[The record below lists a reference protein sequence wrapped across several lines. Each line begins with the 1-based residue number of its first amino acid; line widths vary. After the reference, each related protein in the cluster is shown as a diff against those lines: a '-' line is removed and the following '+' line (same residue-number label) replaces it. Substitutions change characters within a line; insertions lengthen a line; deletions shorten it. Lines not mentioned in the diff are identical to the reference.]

1 MKLLIIED
9 SERLRKSLTTGFKEL
24 GFTVDS
30 TGDGR
35 EGLNFALG
43 YTYDAII
50 LDIMLPSLDGISI
63 LKKIRDKRIQTNI
76 LILSAMNQLEDRVKG
91 LNLGADDYLCKPF
104 SFDELHARV
113 LTLIRRYY
121 QLNSNA
127 IEIGEVSLDIQ
138 LKQISVRGE
147 AVRLTS
153 MEYSLVERLAL
164 NLNRVLSTEQL
175 INHLFDSCVVTSK
188 NAIEVHISSARKKL
202 KLAGVP
208 EFIQTHRGFGYVIR
222 KPCSENP

>member
-9 SERLRKSLTTGFKEL
+9 SERLRKSLSTGFKAL
-24 GFTVDS
+24 GFTVDC

-35 EGLNFALG
+35 EGLNFALS
-43 YTYDAII
+43 YAYDAII
-50 LDIMLPSLDGISI
+50 LDIMLPSMDGISI
-63 LKKIRDKRIQTNI
+63 LKEVRDKRIQTNI

-104 SFDELHARV
+104 SFDELNARV

-121 QLNSNA
+121 QLKSNS
-127 IEIGEVSLDIQ
+127 IEIGAVSLDIQ
-138 LKQISVRGE
+138 MKQISVNGT
-147 AVRLTS
+147 VLRLTS

-164 NLNRVLSTEQL
+164 NLNRVLSSEQL

-188 NAIEVHISSARKKL
+188 NAIEVHISSTRKKL
-202 KLAGVP
+202 KLAGVAN
-208 EFIQTHRGFGYVIR
+208 FIQTHRGFGYVIR
-222 KPCSENP
+222 KPCSENL